1 MQTFTAEKP
10 LVENPDSE
18 QQRAEHPSSFRSCP
32 RRRKSIPRSAPFS
45 RFMAAPHCFT
55 IQSCYGH
62 FVHEQEPDIRN
73 TARLEPCAGCI
84 TRVEYRLACMAF
96 VVRNGGAGQSFL
108 RDLRGMPALEPGNV
122 QFGCAE
128 WFWARQVNSCVVQV
142 ERWGDVIPTAP
153 RWISPWPST
162 SKGSGTGL

>member
-1 MQTFTAEKP
+1 
-10 LVENPDSE
+10 
-18 QQRAEHPSSFRSCP
+18 
-32 RRRKSIPRSAPFS
+32 
-45 RFMAAPHCFT
+45 MAAPHCFT
-55 IQSCYGH
+55 IQSCDEH
-62 FVHEQEPDIRN
+62 VVHGQEPDIKN

-84 TRVEYRLACMAF
+84 THVEYRLACMAF

-142 ERWGDVIPTAP
+142 EPVGGCDTDSPEVD
-153 RWISPWPST
+153 ISVALHLEGVRDRSLT
-162 SKGSGTGL
+162 S